1 LTDDILQRLK
11 RVLVEEFKVPEEAI
25 RLEAKLAED
34 FRLDSVEGVELIFS
48 LEEEFGVE
56 ISDQEMEGIS
66 TLGDLVEA
74 AKRKLGEKA
83 ADNSE

>member
-11 RVLVEEFKVPEEAI
+11 RILVEEFKVPEEAI
-25 RLEAKLAED
+25 RPEAKLAED

-56 ISDQEMEGIS
+56 ISDEEMEGIT
-66 TLGDLVEA
+66 TLSDLIEA
-74 AKRKLGEKA
+74 ARRKVEEKPP
-83 ADNSE
+83 NGSG

>member
-1 LTDDILQRLK
+1 MTDDILQRLK
-11 RVLVEEFKVPEEAI
+11 RILVEEFKVPEEAI

-74 AKRKLGEKA
+74 AKRKLGERA
-83 ADNSE
+83 AASNG